1 MEKYTLDKDITLFY
15 VTAVSFP
22 GGVLAAHQQLHALI
36 PFSTQRKYFGI
47 SFPDATGTIIY
58 KAAAEELIE
67 GEGKEKGLETFLLKK
82 GEYNSIL
89 IHNYMDDIP
98 AIGKAFKELLA
109 IPGIDPEG
117 ACVEWYLS
125 NKDVQCMVRLKQ

>member
-1 MEKYTLDKDITLFY
+1 MEKYTLDNDISLLC
-15 VTAVSFP
+15 VRAASFP
-22 GGVLAAHQQLHALI
+22 DGIMAAHQQLHSLI

-58 KAAAEELIE
+58 KAAAEELINDE
-67 GEGKEKGLETFLLKK
+67 AAEKGLETFILKK
-82 GEYNSIL
+82 GEYNSIV
-89 IHNYMDDIP
+89 ISNYMDDLP
-98 AIGKAFKELLA
+98 AIGNAFKELLA

-125 NKDVQCMVRLKQ
+125 KTDVQCMVRLKQ

>member
-22 GGVLAAHQQLHALI
+22 GGVLAAHQQLHSLI

-82 GEYNSIL
+82 ANTIRY
-89 IHNYMDDIP
+89 
-98 AIGKAFKELLA
+98 
-109 IPGIDPEG
+109 
-117 ACVEWYLS
+117 
-125 NKDVQCMVRLKQ
+125 